1 MSMSQESQ
9 RLGNILIASGKLT
22 DLQLQAAI
30 ERQRDTEAML
40 GDVFVELDFVTP
52 EDIALALSQ
61 QLGIPYYELGEDFRL
76 EQEEVHLVPESMV
89 RKFCLVPLKAKSK
102 ELTVTL
108 VMKDPLDIEAAEA
121 VRALTNLEIHKA
133 VSTEQRI
140 TAVIDKFYRAD
151 AHIERNLRAIMDL
164 EADPSD
170 EVETGGDELNIDA
183 NQLRVQANDAPVI
196 RFVNLILMEAIR
208 DRASDI
214 HFEPG
219 EKTVS
224 VRCRV
229 DGVLHDVTP
238 PPKHLYQAVV
248 TRIKI
253 LSSMDIAE
261 RRLPLDG
268 RFKFSVGERMIDVR
282 VSSLPQVF
290 GEKLVLRILDRSSLL
305 VDMRD
310 IGFDDEM
317 LNDFQRILRMPH
329 GIVLLTG
336 PTGSGKTTTLY
347 SALQMLKSRTKNIQ
361 TVEDPVEYM
370 IEGINQV
377 HVRANVGLTF
387 AAALRAILRQDPDI
401 ILLGEIR
408 DLETAQIAMQASLTG
423 HIVLSTLHTNDAPSA
438 FSRLT
443 DIGVPPYLSASTVRV
458 VVAQRLVRRLCS
470 ICRQAVEPD
479 QEMLGITKTVFPGAD
494 TWTYY
499 KPGGCRECKEYG
511 YRGRIAIAE
520 YLPMSDGIRQL
531 RLDHA
536 GEIVMRTRAMEL
548 GMETLL
554 QNGLRKVG
562 QGISTVEEVLSA
574 CPLELEAQLIDG

>member
-1 MSMSQESQ
+1 MSVSEPQ
-9 RLGNILIASGKLT
+9 RLGNILIASGKIIES
-22 DLQLQAAI
+22 QLFSAI
-30 ERQRDTEAML
+30 ERQRESGVML
-40 GDVFVELDFVTP
+40 GDAIVELGYVTP
-52 EDIALALSQ
+52 EDIAVALSQ
-61 QLGIPYYELGEDFRL
+61 QLNIPYHELGEDFRL
-76 EQEEVHLVPESMV
+76 EQEEVHLIPESMA
-89 RKFCLVPLKAKSK
+89 RRFCLIPLKMKSK

-121 VRALTNLEIHKA
+121 VRALTNLEVHKA
-133 VSTEQRI
+133 VSTEARI
-140 TAVIDKFYRAD
+140 MAAIDKFYRAD
-151 AHIERNLRAIMDL
+151 AHIERNLRAIADL
-164 EADPSD
+164 EGEPG
-170 EVETGGDELNIDA
+170 EVVEIEEDIHDVNDDEL
-183 NQLRVQANDAPVI
+183 RVLANDAPVV
-196 RFVNLILMEAIR
+196 RFVNLILMEAVR

-219 EKTVS
+219 EKRVS

-238 PPKHLYQAVV
+238 PPRHLYQAVV

-253 LSSMDIAE
+253 LSNMDIAE

-268 RFKFSVGERMIDVR
+268 RFKFNVGGRMIDVR

-290 GEKLVLRILDRSSLL
+290 GEKLVLRILDRESLL

-310 IGFDDEM
+310 IGFDGGM
-317 LNDFQRILRMPH
+317 LTDFQRILRMPH

-377 HVRANVGLTF
+377 HVRANVGLDF

-401 ILLGEIR
+401 ILVGEIR
-408 DLETAQIAMQASLTG
+408 DLETAQIAMRASLTG
-423 HIVLSTLHTNDAPSA
+423 HLVLSTLHTNDAPSA

-443 DIGVPPYLSASTVRV
+443 DIGIPPYLSASTVRV
-458 VVAQRLVRRLCS
+458 VVAQRLVRRLCL
-470 ICRQAVEPD
+470 R
-479 QEMLGITKTVFPGAD
+479 
-494 TWTYY
+494 
-499 KPGGCRECKEYG
+499 CRETVAPDSETLTITRSIFPDAGEWVYHRPVGCKDCRDMG
-511 YRGRIAIAE
+511 YRGRVAIAE
-520 YLPMSDGIRQL
+520 YLPMSEGIRSVLLEHTGEVAL
-531 RLDHA
+531 RKEA
-536 GEIVMRTRAMEL
+536 IAL

-554 QNGLRKVG
+554 QNGLRKVR
-562 QGISTVEEVLSA
+562 QGVSTVEEVLSV
-574 CPLELEAQLIDG
+574 CPLELEGQLIRE